1 MRFHTAVNKFCFL
14 ASIKKPITVYKTAM
28 NQFRPYLSLQ
38 DAFMAFKFCIDKNL
52 FNNEKYNI
60 LSGNFTVKHILDK
73 IKKHKKN
80 IKVNYINSPIMNQ
93 LSYHVSNN
101 KIRKKGLKL
110 KNSIDSDV
118 KDTIKLLDNI

>member
-1 MRFHTAVNKFCFL
+1 
-14 ASIKKPITVYKTAM
+14 
-28 NQFRPYLSLQ
+28 
-38 DAFMAFKFCIDKNL
+38 
-52 FNNEKYNI
+52 
-60 LSGNFTVKHILDK
+60 
-73 IKKHKKN
+73 
-80 IKVNYINSPIMNQ
+80 MNQ

>member
-1 MRFHTAVNKFCFL
+1 MK
-14 ASIKKPITVYKTAM
+14 
-28 NQFRPYLSLQ
+28 
-38 DAFMAFKFCIDKNL
+38 KNL
-52 FNNEKYNI
+52 PSKI
-60 LSGNFTVKHILDK
+60 CTVKHILDK
-73 IKKHKKN
+73 IKKYKKN
-80 IKVNYINSPIMNQ
+80 IKVNYISSPIMNQ